1 MRRIVFLFVWL
12 LADAALAEQEYFTWV
27 DANGRIHNTPVER
40 KQERRVESFP
50 ESAVESTPKSAA
62 ESAVA
67 SPPHRSK
74 PGAASQKPGLDP
86 DAYLTE
92 EQFAEKRR
100 QYEAD
105 NPPFYT
111 YVDETGRVRT
121 QEIVDARIEVEQP
134 VVGQTYDH
142 VLAPPFRVASSM
154 AQQCCQ
160 RYRNYFKEQIPAEKA
175 VNFQGFLN
183 SIALATRDG
192 GKSAWYFVLDRQ
204 KAPDFI
210 DLTLKFR
217 GVESQPLSLIAVND
231 AFQALYFIP
240 QLSRRLLDESWLD
253 AAYQQSDLRFEDAD
267 VVGFIIYFPEQAA
280 ASPSMEVEWRH
291 GKASD

>member
-1 MRRIVFLFVWL
+1 MRHIVYLFIWL

-27 DANGRIHNTPVER
+27 DASGRIHNTLVER
-40 KQERRVESFP
+40 KQERRVESPP
-50 ESAVESTPKSAA
+50 EPAA
-62 ESAVA
+62 QSAVA
-67 SPPHRSK
+67 SPLHRSNAG
-74 PGAASQKPGLDP
+74 PASQEPGLDP
-86 DAYLTE
+86 DTYLTE

-142 VLAPPFRVASSM
+142 MLAPPFRVASSM

-175 VNFQGFLN
+175 VNFQGLLN
-183 SIALATRDG
+183 SIPLATRDG
-192 GKSAWYFVLDRQ
+192 GKPAWYFVLDRQ
-204 KAPDFI
+204 NASDFI
-210 DLTLKFR
+210 DMTLKIR
-217 GVESQPLSLIAVND
+217 GVGSQPLALIAVNE

-253 AAYQQSDLRFEDAD
+253 AAYQQSDLRFEDAG
-267 VVGFIIYFPEQAA
+267 VVGFIVYFPDQAA